1 MLSEL
6 PSGVPVA
13 MDKYAYDADAF
24 VVVNRVKPHTEF
36 TYPFESGLM
45 KMMAI
50 GMGKEF
56 GATVYHRCFLRDS
69 YGETIEAIVDRVTAT
84 RPLLFGV
91 GIAEDGLG
99 NTAEVQ
105 IMPAATVRSAEAA
118 MLGRVQAMMPKLP
131 FDDIDVLV
139 IDEMGKDISRSG
151 FDHEGRRPAVHAV
164 ARSRPRNAQSQ
175 THRRLRPH
183 RCLGRKRRRSGDRRL
198 HHRSALQQD

>member
-1 MLSEL
+1 
-6 PSGVPVA
+6 
-13 MDKYAYDADAF
+13 
-24 VVVNRVKPHTEF
+24 
-36 TYPFESGLM
+36 M
-45 KMMAI
+45 KIMAI

-56 GATVYHRCFLRDS
+56 GATVYHRYFLRDS

-105 IMPAATVRSAEAA
+105 IMPAATVPSAEAA